1 MKKQLPPGDWITFVG
16 LTLQT
21 TDEEFQTFLADC
33 GLNVPVEHISISVG
47 QSGRSAGA
55 IISLS
60 REDVCNLVHRALLD
74 ENGQTKTLLHATQ
87 AQHTSL
93 HSSRRAQIAD
103 EIKLSLLV
111 PVGFGETRMP
121 DFFWRTDFVKTARA
135 AI

>member
-33 GLNVPVEHISISVG
+33 GLNVPVEHISISAG

-74 ENGQTKTLLHATQ
+74 ENGQTKTLNGREVIPQVPHG
-87 AQHTSL
+87 
-93 HSSRRAQIAD
+93 
-103 EIKLSLLV
+103 KLQ
-111 PVGFGETRMP
+111 
-121 DFFWRTDFVKTARA
+121 DAANRA
-135 AI
+135 AYKDRQSR